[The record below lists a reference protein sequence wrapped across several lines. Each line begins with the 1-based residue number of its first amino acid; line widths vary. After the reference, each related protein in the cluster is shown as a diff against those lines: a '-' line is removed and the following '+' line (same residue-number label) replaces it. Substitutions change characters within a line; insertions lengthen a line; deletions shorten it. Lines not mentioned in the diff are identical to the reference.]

1 MEFYFHLLVLL
12 LLSGVFATVS
22 ATLIWTLATSSSP
35 ATSSSVYNLTSAST
49 PTFLMTTI
57 NVDVWSAEV
66 DVPVGGIFSQSFFY
80 EASVLSLE
88 KNSTERLEA
97 SLGLDLCMLTDDV
110 EVSSCER
117 KA

>member
-22 ATLIWTLATSSSP
+22 ATLIWTLDTSSSP
-35 ATSSSVYNLTSAST
+35 ATSSSVYLLTSTST
-49 PTFLMTTI
+49 PTFLTMTT
-57 NVDVWSAEV
+57 NFDVSSAEIY
-66 DVPVGGIFSQSFFY
+66 VPVGGFLSHGVFY
-80 EASVLSLE
+80 YS
-88 KNSTERLEA
+88 STERLEA